1 MIRRIIRKMLWIPR
15 KIYRTSNAKRVAA
28 RLASSHNPK
37 LKAIGEALGEALAV
51 SLSPEEKQLVDRIE
65 QRRALLLRSEQTIE
79 AIDYGAGNADSRR
92 TREEMNKG
100 VRSTALVGKV
110 SQWSKPAFWALVLF
124 KLVRKLEPK
133 SSVELGTCVGISA
146 AYMSAALQLNG
157 KGRLLSLEGSPAI
170 ADIARET
177 LRDMKLENCSVITGP
192 FYETLKASMESAKP
206 IDFFFNDGHHD
217 HDAVIQYFSE
227 SLPNLADQA
236 VIVFDDIS
244 WNPGMRKAWVEI
256 ESHPQ
261 VSATIDLETIGIALV
276 SSRPAT
282 KKEKY
287 RMPL

>member
-1 MIRRIIRKMLWIPR
+1 MIKRIIRKMLWIPR

-146 AYMSAALQLNG
+146 AYMSAALKLNG

-177 LRDMKLENCSVITGP
+177 LRGMKLENCSVITGP

>member
-1 MIRRIIRKMLWIPR
+1 MIKRIIRKMLWIPR

>member
-1 MIRRIIRKMLWIPR
+1 MIKRIINKLLWIPR
-15 KIYRTSNAKRVAA
+15 KMYRITNAKREAV

-37 LKAIGEALGEALAV
+37 LKAIGEALGEALAA

-65 QRRALLLRSEQTIE
+65 QRRGFLLRSEKIIE
-79 AIDYGAGNADSRR
+79 VIDYGAGNADSRR

-100 VRSTALVGKV
+100 VRSTAVVGKV

-124 KLVRKLEPK
+124 KLVRKLEPN
-133 SSVELGTCVGISA
+133 SSLELGTCVGISA
-146 AYMSAALQLNG
+146 AYLSAALQLNG

-170 ADIARET
+170 AEIARET
-177 LRDMKLENCSVITGP
+177 LRDMKFENSSVITGP

-217 HDAVIQYFSE
+217 HDAVIQYFNE
-227 SLPNLADQA
+227 SLPNLADQS
-236 VIVFDDIS
+236 VVVFDDIS

-256 ESHPQ
+256 ENHPQ
-261 VSATIDLETIGIALV
+261 VSATIDLETIGIALI
-276 SSRPAT
+276 SRHPAR
-282 KKEKY
+282 KEKF